1 MTNSLT
7 ESFYKLKNYCEKEAF
22 KGWDPADGLNSEF
35 FQALPLIRT
44 NKYARLAWFQLF
56 KRNPI
61 NLRKIFI
68 IKKGLNPKGLGL
80 FLSAYCNLYKLNP
93 HPELLSRIEQLAE
106 KLLNLK
112 SEGFSGACW
121 GYNFDW
127 QSLAFFQPKYNPTIV
142 ASTFIGYSLLD
153 AYDITRDRRLLH
165 TAYSISEFILKDL
178 NRTYDSDG
186 DFAFSYSPDDNSQVL
201 NASLMGTRML
211 SRLHSYKPNNEFVEL
226 AGKSAAFC
234 CKFQKEDGSWPYG
247 TYSFHQWIDNFHTG
261 YNLECL
267 SDYQKYTGDST
278 FNRYIER
285 GLNYYLNT
293 FFTSKGQY
301 KYYNNSLYPI
311 DIHAASQL
319 IITLSR
325 LDALDP
331 NLELVHRVLNWT
343 IKNMQ
348 SNKGY
353 FYYQANRFY
362 RNKISYM
369 RWTQAWM
376 FYGMS
381 EYFLKQNI
389 LV

>member
-1 MTNSLT
+1 
-7 ESFYKLKNYCEKEAF
+7 
-22 KGWDPADGLNSEF
+22 
-35 FQALPLIRT
+35 
-44 NKYARLAWFQLF
+44 
-56 KRNPI
+56 
-61 NLRKIFI
+61 
-68 IKKGLNPKGLGL
+68 LGL